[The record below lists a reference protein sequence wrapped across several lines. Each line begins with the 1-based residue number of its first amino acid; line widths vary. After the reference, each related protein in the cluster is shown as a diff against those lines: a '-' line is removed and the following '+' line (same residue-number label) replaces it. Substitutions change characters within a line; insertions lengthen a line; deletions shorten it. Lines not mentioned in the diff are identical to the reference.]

1 MADAMAK
8 KLRELIDPDR
18 PAELRGAAALVLGE
32 IGVSD
37 ADTSRVL
44 CQALDDPEADVRRC
58 AIDAVGKLKIQDAL
72 PTLLARVEKGGDEAS
87 RAAEVAAKL
96 GARGARALQEM
107 MHKLAPGQRRYIAA
121 ALGSAGNASADAAA
135 VEFLRD
141 KDPGVVESAVR
152 SLIRQVPALTA
163 AKKHSLAEQLLALL
177 KHGKSGLPAASESA
191 ALRLLAVVG
200 DAAAEPVFWDYALPP
215 HAADIRAA
223 ALQALGG
230 RGVAPNK
237 ERMHRLFTNALES
250 DFRLAAPA
258 LLMLQQQSATTK
270 TLGDWLTLFGASD
283 VGVRRMVLEKVA
295 DFDTDEL
302 AETLLGQIGHPDRA
316 YREAV
321 LARLTGSPRGQKLL
335 QTALVDAETAEA
347 AWSLARILAPF
358 AKDFDAALRDKLF
371 AKACV
376 FHEASDRRAEPFFFF
391 LREADAGALRDRLEA
406 RALAARKK
414 KDYETALGYLKML
427 ARDPS
432 IGFSIRLEL
441 ACCGLKA
448 SNKELAS
455 DARANDPTLGQFA
468 HLVQGYAAELIAA
481 LEKNKW
487 LEAEDV
493 HYVGFHFIEKA
504 GSARKFGEDVLKM
517 VVRRWPKA
525 KIAKD
530 AKTKLK
536 AAGA

>member
-1 MADAMAK
+1 MPDATAK
-8 KLRELIDPDR
+8 KLLDLLDPDR

-32 IGVSD
+32 IGAND
-37 ADTSRVL
+37 ADTSRAL
-44 CQALDDPEADVRRC
+44 CQALDDPEPVVRRF

-72 PTLLARVEKGGDEAS
+72 STLLDRVEKGGDEAS

-96 GARGARALQEM
+96 GARGAKALQEM

-121 ALGSAGNASADAAA
+121 ALGGAGNASADAAA

-152 SLIRQVPALTA
+152 SLIRQVPTLTA
-163 AKKHSLAEQLLALL
+163 AKKRSLAEPLLALL
-177 KHGKSGLPAASESA
+177 KNGKSGLPTASESA
-191 ALRLLAVVG
+191 ALRLLAAVG
-200 DAAAEPVFWDYALPP
+200 DADAEPVFWDRALPP
-215 HAADIRAA
+215 HSADIRVA

-230 RGVAPNK
+230 RAVTPNK
-237 ERMHRLFTNALES
+237 ERMQRLFTNAVES

-270 TLGDWLTLFGASD
+270 TLGDWLALFAASD
-283 VGVRRMVLEKVA
+283 IGVRRMVLEKVA

-335 QTALVDAETAEA
+335 QQALVDAETADA
-347 AWSLARILAPF
+347 AWTLARSLGPF
-358 AKDFDAALRDKLF
+358 AKSFDAGLRDKLLS
-371 AKACV
+371 KACG
-376 FHEASDRRAEPFFFF
+376 FHESADRRADPFFFF
-391 LREADAGALRDRLEA
+391 LREADAGDLRDRLEA
-406 RALAARKK
+406 RAVAARKK
-414 KDYETALGYLKML
+414 KDYETALGYLKLL

-432 IGFSIRLEL
+432 IGYSIRLEL

-455 DARANDPTLGQFA
+455 DARANDPTLGQFS
-468 HLVQGYAAELIAA
+468 HLVQGYAADLLTA

-487 LEAEDV
+487 LEADDL

-504 GSARKFGEDVLKM
+504 GAARKFGEDVLRL
-517 VVRRWPKA
+517 VVKRWPKA

-530 AKTKLK
+530 AKTKLN
-536 AAGA
+536 ASGA

>member
-1 MADAMAK
+1 M
-8 KLRELIDPDR
+8 
-18 PAELRGAAALVLGE
+18 
-32 IGVSD
+32 
-37 ADTSRVL
+37 
-44 CQALDDPEADVRRC
+44 
-58 AIDAVGKLKIQDAL
+58 

-87 RAAEVAAKL
+87 RAAETAAKL
-96 GARGARALQEM
+96 GARGARALQDM

-121 ALGSAGNASADAAA
+121 ALGGAGNSTADAAA

-152 SLIRQVPALTA
+152 SLIRQVPTLSP
-163 AKKHSLAEQLLALL
+163 AKKHALAEPLVALL
-177 KHGKSGLPAASESA
+177 KHGKSGLPPASESA

-200 DAAAEPVFWDYALPP
+200 DGDAEPIFWDYAMPP
-215 HAADIRAA
+215 HPAEIRVA

-230 RGVAPNK
+230 RAVAPNK
-237 ERMHRLFTNALES
+237 ERMQRLFANAVEP

-258 LLMLQQQSATTK
+258 LLLLQQQSVTAK
-270 TLGDWLTLFGASD
+270 TLGDWRVLFTAAD
-283 VGVRRMVLEKVA
+283 VGVRRMVLDKVTG
-295 DFDTDEL
+295 FDTDEL

-316 YREAV
+316 YREAA
-321 LARLTGSPRGQKLL
+321 LSRLTGSPRGQKLL
-335 QTALVDAETAEA
+335 QKALVDAETVDA
-347 AWSLARILAPF
+347 AWPLARSLAPF
-358 AKDFDAALRDKLF
+358 AKDFDAGLRDTLF
-371 AKACV
+371 KKACA

-391 LREADAGALRDRLEA
+391 LREADAGDLRDRLEA
-406 RALAARKK
+406 RAIAARKK

-455 DARANDPTLGQFA
+455 DARANDPTLGQFS
-468 HLVQGYAAELIAA
+468 HLVQSYAAELLAA

-487 LEAEDV
+487 LEADDLY
-493 HYVGFHFIEKA
+493 YVGFHFIEKVGA
-504 GSARKFGEDVLKM
+504 ARKFGEDVLRM
-517 VVRRWPKA
+517 VVKRWPKA

>member
-1 MADAMAK
+1 
-8 KLRELIDPDR
+8 
-18 PAELRGAAALVLGE
+18 
-32 IGVSD
+32 
-37 ADTSRVL
+37 
-44 CQALDDPEADVRRC
+44 
-58 AIDAVGKLKIQDAL
+58 
-72 PTLLARVEKGGDEAS
+72 
-87 RAAEVAAKL
+87 
-96 GARGARALQEM
+96 M
-107 MHKLAPGQRRYIAA
+107 MHKLALRDRRFYIAA
-121 ALGSAGNASADAAA
+121 AARQRGQRQCRCGGGRVPARQGPGRRRVGGPVADPASADAVRGEKAFVGRAA
-135 VEFLRD
+135 ARYFS
-141 KDPGVVESAVR
+141 KN
-152 SLIRQVPALTA
+152 
-163 AKKHSLAEQLLALL
+163 
-177 KHGKSGLPAASESA
+177 GKSGLPAASESA

-200 DAAAEPVFWDYALPP
+200 DADAEPIFWDYALPP

-230 RGVAPNK
+230 RGVTPNK
-237 ERMHRLFTNALES
+237 ERMQRLFTNAVEP

-258 LLMLQQQSATTK
+258 LLMLQQQSVTTK
-270 TLGDWLTLFGASD
+270 TLGDWLPLFVASD
-283 VGVRRMVLEKVA
+283 VGVRRMVLDKVA

-321 LARLTGSPRGQKLL
+321 LARLTGSSRGQRLL
-335 QTALVDAETAEA
+335 QAALVDADTVDA

-358 AKDFDAALRDKLF
+358 ATDFDATLRDKLF
-371 AKACV
+371 VKACT

-391 LREADAGALRDRLEA
+391 LREADAGDLRDRLEA
-406 RALAARKK
+406 RAVAARKK

-468 HLVQGYAAELIAA
+468 HLVQGYSAELLAA

-487 LEAEDV
+487 LEAEDL

-536 AAGA
+536 AAGV

>member
-1 MADAMAK
+1 MADTTAK
-8 KLRELIDPDR
+8 KLLQLIHPDR
-18 PAELRGAAALVLGE
+18 SAELREAAALVLGE
-32 IGVSD
+32 IGAND

-44 CQALDDPEADVRRC
+44 CQALDDPEPIVRRF
-58 AIDAVGKLKIQDAL
+58 AVDAVGKLKIQDAL
-72 PTLLARVEKGGDEAS
+72 ATLLARVEKGGEEAS
-87 RAAEVAAKL
+87 RAAEVAARL
-96 GARGARALQEM
+96 GARGTKALQEM

-152 SLIRQVPALTA
+152 SLIRQVPTLSA
-163 AKKHSLAEQLLALL
+163 AKKRSLAEPLLALL
-177 KHGKSGLPAASESA
+177 KHGKSGLPPASESA

-200 DAAAEPVFWDYALPP
+200 DADAEPIFWDYVLAP
-215 HAADIRAA
+215 HSPNIRAA

-230 RGVAPNK
+230 RAVTPNK
-237 ERMHRLFTNALES
+237 ERMHRLFANAVES

-270 TLGDWLTLFGASD
+270 TLGDWLGLFAAAD

-302 AETLLGQIGHPDRA
+302 ATALLGQVGHPDRA

-335 QTALVDAETAEA
+335 QKALVDAETADA
-347 AWSLARILAPF
+347 AWTLARSLAPF
-358 AKDFDAALRDKLF
+358 ARDFDAALRDKLF
-371 AKACV
+371 ARACA
-376 FHEASDRRAEPFFFF
+376 FHEASDRRADPFFFF
-391 LREADAGALRDRLEA
+391 LREADAGDLRDRLEA
-406 RALAARKK
+406 RAVAARKK
-414 KDYETALGYLKML
+414 KDYETALGYLKLL

-468 HLVQGYAAELIAA
+468 HLVQGYAPDLLAA

-487 LEAEDV
+487 LEAEDL

-504 GSARKFGEDVLKM
+504 GSARKFGEDVLRM
-517 VVRRWPKA
+517 LVRRWPKA
-525 KIAKD
+525 KLAKD